1 MFLVTLRGLQ
11 ALNAIVE
18 SSSERLCDGADES
31 VAAVGVTVTILVEMS
46 WKDGESTVDV
56 RVKMRTSGVANKSV
70 EAVEVMLVVESRL
83 INKAKASV
91 AAKTTAKTRVKTA
104 ERSILLALRE
114 DQWRVQWSR
123 EAKENVEKDLNW
135 GWWRWCNLRV
145 VWNSTSTFCTDACEE
160 ISANRSTPPFL

>member
-1 MFLVTLRGLQ
+1 MTGV
-11 ALNAIVE
+11 VE
-18 SSSERLCDGADES
+18 
-31 VAAVGVTVTILVEMS
+31 VS

-56 RVKMRTSGVANKSV
+56 RAKLRTSGVASEAV

-91 AAKTTAKTRVKTA
+91 AAKTTTKMRVKTA

-123 EAKENVEKDLNW
+123 EAEEDVGKDLNW

-145 VWNSTSTFCTDACEE
+145 VWNSTSNFCSTVCEG
-160 ISANRSTPPFL
+160 ISANRSTPPFLCNAAVMQ